1 MGKRRLLR
9 HNLERRCRASNDS
22 SFAIRHSTRPCYNSA
37 THRLLM
43 GRRDV
48 TMDWGWD
55 KDLSERKER
64 DA

>member
-1 MGKRRLLR
+1 M
-9 HNLERRCRASNDS
+9 
-22 SFAIRHSTRPCYNSA
+22 IRHSTRPCYNSA
-37 THRLLM
+37 TPRLLM